1 MPTALANMPI
11 DEATGFID
19 SPQLNG
25 FGIDAKKAFL
35 QRMRETRGDASITA
49 MAEELGF
56 DPTTVLRHIQLD
68 KAFAHEIQQA
78 KTLFAHRVEGVLQSC
93 ALDPKKTLDRLA
105 YLRAYMPERY
115 ARMELMA
122 PASNIQITVNGSVST
137 KLNQVVDAELVEGE
151 SASIQKASGNI
162 EHNTNNPPCTTQN
175 VDSQQEAK

>member
-1 MPTALANMPI
+1 MPTALANMPV

-25 FGIDAKKAFL
+25 FGIDAKRQFIKL
-35 QRMRETRGDASITA
+35 MCETQGDASITA
-49 MAEELGF
+49 MSRELGF
-56 DPTTVLRHIQLD
+56 DPVTVLRHIQID

-78 KTLFAHRVEGVLQSC
+78 KTLFAHRVEGVLMSC

-115 ARMELMA
+115 ARMELLA

-137 KLNQVVDAELVEGE
+137 KLNEVVDAELVKPE
-151 SASIQKASGNI
+151 SASITA
-162 EHNTNNPPCTTQN
+162 EPTNNTHKAPHTSET
-175 VDSQQEAK
+175 VDSQ